1 MSRWIQLATPHGPVR
16 AWHVAPDL
24 PAKRAVIVVQE
35 IFGANAHIR
44 DVARRL
50 ADEGFVALAPSMFD
64 PIEPGVELRHDEASM
79 SHGRRLAGDL
89 GFDAAIDII
98 GSASRWLR
106 EAGHACATVGFCWGG
121 TVAILANTRLGMP
134 AVGYY
139 GARSMPF
146 VHEAL
151 QAPLL
156 LHFGEDDPLIPLG
169 DIHRQREAWPAAEIH
184 VHPGAGHAFN
194 RDVDPRHHHP
204 EAARRAWQRTVA
216 FLRES
221 FE

>member
-16 AWHVAPDL
+16 AWHAAPDL
-24 PAKRAVIVVQE
+24 PAKGAVIVVQE
-35 IFGANAHIR
+35 VFGANAHIR
-44 DVARRL
+44 DVAKRL
-50 ADEGFVALAPSMFD
+50 ADAGFVALAPSMFD
-64 PIEPGVELRHDEASM
+64 PVEPGVELRHDEASM
-79 SHGRRLAGDL
+79 AHGRRLAADL

-98 GSASRWLR
+98 RSASRWLR
-106 EAGHACATVGFCWGG
+106 EAGHACAALGFCWGG

-146 VHEAL
+146 LHEPT

-156 LHFGEDDPLIPLG
+156 LHFGEDDPLVPPE
-169 DIHRQREAWPAAEIH
+169 DIHLQRTAWPGAEIH
-184 VHPGAGHAFN
+184 VHAGAGHAFN
-194 RDVDPRHHHP
+194 RDTDPRHHHP
-204 EAARRAWQRTVA
+204 EAAMRAWQRTLE